1 MFQRDIKSRFN
12 IQNYLTDTLK
22 IRGTLCC
29 KEFYIYIHIYLPV
42 ARIFYLSYILFFIF
56 LLSVSHTYVVLFL
69 FLHLLFQHRLPDLVM
84 YLFYSTSDCIYL
96 CILYIYIYLYLNLY
110 IISFFHPG
118 ILLLDHKFYTAHV
131 HWILRSINL
140 TNGLYFLRI
149 HWSREEIWIQN
160 SNFLQ
165 WFIFTNLGKLSISP
179 SVCLFLFFSLFLLF
193 LFLSHLYHTPHSL
206 RIYEASPFA
215 FRSFCLIPFINRSCS
230 FLKLHYTLLLPREDV
245 VHLELSCCIVEF
257 SYLFLPIQYQWNSYQ
272 FPRLSRL
279 SNRLTRD

>member
-1 MFQRDIKSRFN
+1 MEHFVARNSIYIYTYISPCGSN
-12 IQNYLTDTLK
+12 ILSVLYSFFHFSS
-22 IRGTLCC
+22 LCFSHVRC
-29 KEFYIYIHIYLPV
+29 FISFSSSSLSAQVAWSCYVPLLFYIWL
-42 ARIFYLSYILFFIF
+42 YIL
-56 LLSVSHTYVVLFL
+56 
-69 FLHLLFQHRLPDLVM
+69 M
-84 YLFYSTSDCIYL
+84 YI
-96 CILYIYIYLYLNLY
+96 IYIYLYLNLY

-160 SNFLQ
+160 SNSLQ

-245 VHLELSCCIVEF
+245 VHVELSCCIVEF

-272 FPRLSRL
+272 FPRLFRL

>member
-29 KEFYIYIHIYLPV
+29 KEFYIYIYIYISLWLEYSICL
-42 ARIFYLSYILFFIF
+42 IFFFSFFFSLFLTRTLFYFFFFIF
-56 LLSVSHTYVVLFL
+56 SFSTGCLILLCTSSILHLIVYTYV
-69 FLHLLFQHRLPDLVM
+69 
-84 YLFYSTSDCIYL
+84 Y
-96 CILYIYIYLYLNLY
+96 YIYIYLYLNLY

-160 SNFLQ
+160 SNSLQ

-245 VHLELSCCIVEF
+245 VHVELSCCIVEF